1 MSQKAL
7 SWREPCSSS
16 QQAAREAAAPGWPV
30 DPAAQGRGKGAMRTP
45 KRSAFRGGER
55 VLEIKHFCLDVK
67 CVKPASWKGGSKV
80 CRREEL
86 TGASKAIGR
95 SNEFWAEYSLHQR

>member
-55 VLEIKHFCLDVK
+55 VLEIKHFCLDV
-67 CVKPASWKGGSKV
+67 V
-80 CRREEL
+80 CETCLLER
-86 TGASKAIGR
+86 G
-95 SNEFWAEYSLHQR
+95 Q